1 MADYRFERECRT
13 AQSEAYVV
21 LDGESPVARV
31 DLHFTGAIVHGAM
44 NVAESLT
51 QDEIRELIEYVDE
64 ELVMSADAACEDFV
78 VVVYQ
83 GREVGTFSAQD
94 LEEEEEEEESDGKPG
109 AW

>member
-13 AQSEAYVV
+13 PYSEAYVV
-21 LDGESPVARV
+21 LDGENPVARV
-31 DLHFTGAIVHGAM
+31 DLHFTTSIVHGVL

-51 QDEIRELIEYVDE
+51 QDEIRDLIELVDE
-64 ELVMSADAACEDFV
+64 DLVMSADSTCEDFV

-94 LEEEEEEEESDGKPG
+94 LEENEEEETNGKTG
-109 AW
+109 W